1 MCHHQI
7 VRVLILSALVCLAAA
22 GCNKEKPVGKPATAN
37 DAIVIAWWD
46 VRDSKEPKKKDFAEV
61 LVSATVPAE
70 KLYGPSPANPGSSE
84 WKYSDLKLV
93 CADGTTLT
101 AEGVSLGYLKAPDK
115 FNQTQT
121 VTEKPQGNALKPE
134 DSAKFLVEK
143 KKVEAGGLKFQVR
156 DQPPVPLSEEKR
168 RQK

>member
-1 MCHHQI
+1 MCHRQI
-7 VRVLILSALVCLAAA
+7 ASVLFLSALVCFTAA
-22 GCNKEKPVGKPATAN
+22 GCNKEKPVAKPAPAN

-46 VRDSKEPKKKDFAEV
+46 VKDSKEPKKKDFAEV

-70 KLYGPSPANPGSSE
+70 KLCAPSAKNPGSYE
-84 WKYSDLKLV
+84 WKYNDLKLV

-101 AEGVSLGYLKAPDK
+101 AEGVNFGYWNMPDK
-115 FNQTQT
+115 YNQT
-121 VTEKPQGNALKPE
+121 ESYPPNLEGNALKPQ

-143 KKVEAGGLKFQVR
+143 KKVEAGSLKFQVR
-156 DQPPVPLSEEKR
+156 DQPPVPLPEEKR